1 MLLLQKLL
9 LGQKKVN
16 RDTAAADE
24 TRIKDAAAFNHTAA
38 DLTGRQSA
46 LRVDARRL
54 QGMVAADPGTSGR
67 VETAGVKMDA
77 VRAALAGG
85 DTGKD
90 TRVVQRQVVALLESL
105 MADQKSRMGGGGGGL
120 AGMRTMAMMQMLQQ
134 IGSSPG
140 GYSGGTNAPILPATI
155 SKTGPEEWRKT
166 HGRFED
172 RLGEGFQETY
182 PPQFRDLLNSYFDRL
197 RKEPMR

>member
-16 RDTAAADE
+16 RDTAEADE
-24 TRIKDAAAFNHTAA
+24 TRTKDAAAFNRTAA
-38 DLTGRQSA
+38 DLAGRQSA

-54 QGMVAADPGTSGR
+54 QGMVAADPGTSER
-67 VETAGVKMDA
+67 VEAAGAKMDS

-90 TRVVQRQVVALLESL
+90 TRVVQRQVGALLESL
-105 MADQKSRMGGGGGGL
+105 SADQKNRMSGSKSL
-120 AGMRTMAMMQMLQQ
+120 AAMRTMALMQMLQQ
-134 IGSSPG
+134 VGMSPG
-140 GYSGGTNAPILPATI
+140 GYRGGTNAPLLPATV
-155 SKTGPEEWRKT
+155 SKTGPEDWRKT
-166 HGRFED
+166 HGRFEGD
-172 RLGEGFQETY
+172 LGESFQETY